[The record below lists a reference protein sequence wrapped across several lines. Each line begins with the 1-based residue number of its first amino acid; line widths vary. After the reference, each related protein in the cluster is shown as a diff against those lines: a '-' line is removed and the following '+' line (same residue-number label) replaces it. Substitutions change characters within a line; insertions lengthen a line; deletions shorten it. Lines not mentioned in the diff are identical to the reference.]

1 MPSILDD
8 SIELRHLRYFRAVA
22 EVGNFT
28 RAAAAIGLKQP
39 TLSHQIR
46 QLESALGSTLFER
59 GRHACR
65 LTAAGEVLLPHAR
78 RVLGEMAALR
88 QSLDD
93 ESGMRRGSLTLAVL
107 PVLAERV
114 VAPAVSVF
122 HRAYPGIQVKVLE
135 LSVDEMASALSTG
148 AVDVCIGTLETSGT
162 GFASQPLFEEELVA
176 VVETRALRDG
186 RTSLTVAELA
196 SFPVI
201 VPPAG
206 FGTRTLILNAW
217 ARARRSPIFALEANA
232 TEVVLQTVA
241 AGGGV
246 GIVPASALW
255 GRNPVGWGAV
265 RITRP
270 VLRRQI
276 GVFHAQVGNRRPSA
290 QALMPLLWR
299 AVEDAHARSPGPV
312 GAVVLRT
319 L

>member
-28 RAAAAIGLKQP
+28 RAAAAIGLRQP
-39 TLSHQIR
+39 TLSHQIQ
-46 QLESALGSTLFER
+46 QLEEALGSTLFER
-59 GRHACR
+59 GRHVCR
-65 LTAAGEVLLPHAR
+65 LTPAGEVLLPHAR

-93 ESGMRRGSLTLAVL
+93 ESGMRRGSLTLAAL

-122 HRAYPGIQVKVLE
+122 HRAYPGIQVRVLE
-135 LSVDEMASALSTG
+135 LSVDDMATALSTG
-148 AVDVCIGTLETSGT
+148 AADVCIGTLETSGT

-176 VVETRALRDG
+176 VLEARALREP
-186 RTSLTVAELA
+186 RTSITVAELT

-217 ARARRSPIFALEANA
+217 ARARRSAIFALEANA

-255 GRNPVGWGAV
+255 GRSPAGWGAV

-276 GVFHAQVGNRRPSA
+276 GVFHARVGNRRPAA